1 MSNQPTGVYS
11 KSITIPSSIDESD
24 TTCGSISVAAY
35 FLKNGLYGKYY
46 TNWWFSGVP
55 ALEQSDSNIN
65 FNWGTSDIIEDVA
78 TDYVSIEW
86 LGFIQ
91 PLYSENYVFSI
102 SSNDGIQV
110 MIGETVIIDSL
121 TSIID
126 DSSTLTLS
134 SNPIPLLANQYVP
147 IKVKYYNV

>member
-1 MSNQPTGVYS
+1 
-11 KSITIPSSIDESD
+11 
-24 TTCGSISVAAY
+24 
-35 FLKNGLYGKYY
+35 
-46 TNWWFSGVP
+46 
-55 ALEQSDSNIN
+55 
-65 FNWGTSDIIEDVA
+65 
-78 TDYVSIEW
+78 
-86 LGFIQ
+86 
-91 PLYSENYVFSI
+91 
-102 SSNDGIQV
+102 